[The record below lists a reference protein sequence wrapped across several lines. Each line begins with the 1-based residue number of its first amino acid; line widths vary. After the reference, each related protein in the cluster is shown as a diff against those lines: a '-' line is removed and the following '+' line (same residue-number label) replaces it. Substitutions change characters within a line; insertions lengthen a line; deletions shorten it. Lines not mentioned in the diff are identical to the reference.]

1 MAEKLLLE
9 ILDEIKGMKA
19 EINGVN
25 GTISGINGTIGGIKD
40 EQTKVNQRLDEMD
53 RQFNERFDRLE
64 NKTNAIQEQTAKI
77 SEYHMETMQKL
88 NSKATKDDFN
98 YLKEM
103 VFKHD
108 EEIYKIKSQ
117 YQSIN
122 EK

>member
-9 ILDEIKGMKA
+9 ILDEIKVMKG
-19 EINGVN
+19 EIN
-25 GTISGINGTIGGIKD
+25 GIKD
-40 EQTKVNQRLDEMD
+40 EQIKTNKRLDGTNQRLNEMD

-122 EK
+122 EN